1 MKIQSKKWI
10 KVFDSIL
17 YKCFRK
23 VRVVKKKKEAQKC
36 NKIMEEKRKLEK
48 DNKNKV
54 VTEEIKSDIVN
65 RIKQIE
71 KDIEKEITEEN
82 IKETVEAIKSLS
94 GSNKSKEMWKLLKN
108 NYPKILPAV
117 PVGKKDRSGNLITNH
132 EGLKHLYQQT
142 YIERLR
148 NRPMKAEFEELYK
161 LKKCSQTD
169 IRNDF
174 GYALKSFQNSEQNPV
189 CVLLSCILL

>member
-1 MKIQSKKWI
+1 
-10 KVFDSIL
+10 
-17 YKCFRK
+17 
-23 VRVVKKKKEAQKC
+23 
-36 NKIMEEKRKLEK
+36 MEEKRKLEK

-108 NYPKILPAV
+108 KYPKYYLQF
-117 PVGKKDRSGNLITNH
+117 LW
-132 EGLKHLYQQT
+132 
-142 YIERLR
+142 ER
-148 NRPMKAEFEELYK
+148 K
-161 LKKCSQTD
+161 TD
-169 IRNDF
+169 QEI
-174 GYALKSFQNSEQNPV
+174 
-189 CVLLSCILL
+189 